1 MCLGDSLFTGGE
13 FFGEAFA
20 FVAEFAQFVGQFF
33 FRPVGI
39 ECEFDVAIFL
49 PVDFGQALFHL
60 LAVAAS

>member
-1 MCLGDSLFTGGE
+1 MFTGSE

-20 FVAEFAQFVGQFF
+20 FVAELAQFVGQFF
-33 FRPVGI
+33 FRPVRVKRQ
-39 ECEFDVAIFL
+39 FDVAIFL